1 MFTLFRTNYL
11 MKLYIFDHHI
21 VKIIKV
27 FEKGPHHDVLK
38 LRFKQT
44 RFVLK
49 NKLQIQ
55 KLYKNIYIKNLSLRY
70 TISRIGYNLIVH
82 VPLPNS
88 QE

>member
-1 MFTLFRTNYL
+1 MFTLFGTNYIT
-11 MKLYIFDHHI
+11 KLSIFNHHI

-27 FEKGPHHDVLK
+27 FEKVPHHDVLK

-55 KLYKNIYIKNLSLRY
+55 KLYKNIYLKNLSLRY
-70 TISRIGYNLIVH
+70 TISRIDYNLIVR